1 MTFKIIE
8 LAPDSTRKGQGKIH
22 DAPGFEYAYIRSPKQ
37 IAGTMGPSF
46 QPHWWVQ
53 HLGDG
58 QSRIFDTKAECLA
71 WIKEW
76 DEIGEEA

>member
-1 MTFKIIE
+1 MKTPKIYN
-8 LAPDSTRKGQGKIH
+8 APS
-22 DAPGFEYAYIRSPKQ
+22 FEYGYVRSQKQ
-37 IAGTMGPSF
+37 MYGTMGSSF

-53 HLGDG
+53 YLGDG
-58 QSRIFDTKAECLA
+58 QSRMFDTKAECLA